1 MAGKIQKIKEHPVT
15 KTESSL
21 KVLVEKPTEKKL
33 SDLGATRWPIWT
45 KEVSSFDWY
54 YDEKEICYFLE
65 GEVTVKTSDGEVS
78 FGKGDLVSFPQGL
91 KCVWNIKK
99 AVKKH
104 YKFG

>member
-1 MAGKIQKIKEHPVT
+1 MLLKQAGWIVTQKT
-15 KTESSL
+15 AL
-21 KVLVEKPTEKKL
+21 KVLVEKPTSEKLNSLKIF
-33 SDLGATRWPIWT
+33 SWPIWT

-78 FGKGDLVSFPQGL
+78 FGKGDLVAFPQGL

-99 AVKKH
+99 SVKKH

>member
-1 MAGKIQKIKEHPVT
+1 MIPQTA
-15 KTESSL
+15 L
-21 KVLVEKPTEKKL
+21 KVLVEKPTNEKLNSLKVF
-33 SDLGATRWPIWT
+33 SWPVWA

-65 GEVTVKTSDGEVS
+65 GEVIVKTPEGEVA
-78 FGKGDLVSFPQGL
+78 FGKGDFVTFPQGL

>member
-1 MAGKIQKIKEHPVT
+1 MTPQTA
-15 KTESSL
+15 L
-21 KVLVEKPTEKKL
+21 KVLVEKPTAQKL
-33 SDLGATRWPIWT
+33 QSLKVFSWPIWT

-65 GEVTVKTSDGEVS
+65 GEVTVRTADGETS
-78 FGKGDLVSFPQGL
+78 FGKGDLVTFPQGL